1 MSEQQVL
8 PPIDQEIRKYGCWA
22 VEKRFGVNWNA
33 FIYPIFKLDAEGR
46 AGDIVAELACVLHD
60 LGTREAQLSTTLASL
75 AQSEA
80 ERERLQRK
88 LALIFDQSCY
98 SDSLGV
104 EGSSFLV
111 CRWCGGGSGPGGKP
125 AFSHNKGCLLD
136 NDELEKEVAGVWEE
150 VPELEK
156 ELSTSQ
162 IELARE
168 RELNQGLRKEVTS
181 LQDELF
187 EMCKLCHKYQ
197 NELWADAK
205 IAAEDESKP
214 VEEER

>member
-80 ERERLQRK
+80 ERERLQESYE
-88 LALIFDQSCY
+88 QSTY
-98 SDSLGV
+98 SLGMKV
-104 EGSSFLV
+104 IETATL
-111 CRWCGGGSGPGGKP
+111 R
-125 AFSHNKGCLLD
+125 A
-136 NDELEKEVAGVWEE
+136 
-150 VPELEK
+150 
-156 ELSTSQ
+156 
-162 IELARE
+162 ELARE
-168 RELNQGLRKEVTS
+168 REANQGLRQVVKQYREEHEIHS
-181 LQDELF
+181 GCDDEFGLCAI
-187 EMCKLCHKYQ
+187 CKQ
-197 NELWADAK
+197 ADAS
-205 IAAEDESKP
+205 IEPSP
-214 VEEER
+214 NP